1 MFQIHPI
8 IKKKHN
14 PQKNS
19 YIKLHWQYWAAP
31 FFCDPM
37 CTINKDLFLPG
48 PPPTPA
54 TPTTS
59 HPPKSLAW
67 LGPPYILG
75 LGSDAL
81 GNFHLQSPW
90 VWIFCRARVGWSFPY
105 PKNHGISK
113 LVVWRSQTPAIHIQ
127 TPLLQGPVILWLQHI
142 SHMIWSHWLDLI
154 FTFHH
159 PTPSWGLADPYN

>member
-37 CTINKDLFLPG
+37 CTINKDLFLRVHHPPRPPLPPAIPPNHSLG
-48 PPPTPA
+48 WDPPTSWVLA
-54 TPTTS
+54 AMRSVIFTFNRRGFGFFVGRGLDEVS
-59 HPPKSLAW
+59 HTLR
-67 LGPPYILG
+67 IM
-75 LGSDAL
+75 GSQNWWFGD
-81 GNFHLQSPW
+81 P
-90 VWIFCRARVGWSFPY
+90 R
-105 PKNHGISK
+105 
-113 LVVWRSQTPAIHIQ
+113 
-127 TPLLQGPVILWLQHI
+127 PLLYTSKPLYCRVQWFLWLQHI